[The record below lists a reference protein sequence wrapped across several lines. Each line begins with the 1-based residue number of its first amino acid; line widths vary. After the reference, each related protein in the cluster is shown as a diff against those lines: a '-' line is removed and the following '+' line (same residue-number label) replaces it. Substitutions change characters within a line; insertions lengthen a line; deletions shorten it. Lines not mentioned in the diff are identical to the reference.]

1 MSFIHPYQIHAFE
14 PVELTVENIGP
25 FHDKL
30 HTFSFLHHE
39 LKEPCNFYLI
49 ISQNGYG
56 KTTLLELMATLMGML
71 GQREPQRFDFEPLD
85 KDGGRAQWDI
95 RLRLTRNG
103 VEETVVLSLLAGRLG
118 EEVALKVWG
127 AEELARVGASS
138 WHRLGIRLSETGRPL
153 PIGDKDDLVQDL
165 HAAVQA
171 GFKQSVGGFEDA
183 TLTLPTLLYFSA
195 YRDIVPVPS
204 HERAIIEPEDWGYAP
219 VHRFDKEG
227 GRWRASLDNLLVWLK
242 WLDDGRFE
250 RAQQIINDRVFK
262 ETTKFLKDVRRQ
274 PPEAIV
280 LNDGFE
286 HRLDRLS
293 SGEKSLVHLFLR
305 IGAHLTRNTLVLV
318 DEMDVHL
325 HSKWQHRLLLQFK
338 ALLRENAGMTIIA
351 TTHSVDILKG
361 YAYEIMEPG
370 LRKGGYL
377 IEESDK

>member
-1 MSFIHPYQIHAFE
+1 MSFIHPYLIHAFE

-25 FHDKL
+25 FRDKL

-39 LKEPCNFYLI
+39 LHEPCNFYLV
-49 ISQNGYG
+49 ISQNGFG
-56 KTTLLELMATLMGML
+56 KTTLLELMASMMSML
-71 GQREPQRFDFEPLD
+71 GQKEALPFDFEPLD

-95 RLRLTRNG
+95 RVRLTRNG
-103 VEETVVLSLLAGRLG
+103 VEETIILSLLAGRMG
-118 EEVALKVWG
+118 EDVALKVWG
-127 AEELARVGASS
+127 AEDLAKLGATS
-138 WHRLGIRLSETGRPL
+138 WHRLGIRLTETGRL
-153 PIGDKDDLVQDL
+153 RPIGETDELVQDL

-171 GFKQSVGGFEDA
+171 GFKQSVGGFEEA

-227 GRWRASLDNLLVWLK
+227 GRWRASLDNLLVWVK
-242 WLDDGRFE
+242 WLEDGRFE
-250 RAQQIINDRVFK
+250 RARKIINDRVFN

-280 LNDGFE
+280 FNAGLE

-305 IGAHLTRNTLVLV
+305 IGAHLTRNTMVLV

-338 ALLRENAGMTIIA
+338 SLLRENAGMTIIA

-361 YAYEIMEPG
+361 YAFENMEPG

-377 IEESDK
+377 IEEKD

>member
-25 FHDKL
+25 FRDKL

-39 LKEPCNFYLI
+39 LHEPCNFYLI
-49 ISQNGYG
+49 ISQNGFG
-56 KTTLLELMATLMGML
+56 KTTLLELMATMMGML
-71 GQREPQRFDFEPLD
+71 GQREPQPFGFEPLD
-85 KDGGRAQWDI
+85 RDGGRAQWDI
-95 RLRLTRNG
+95 RFRLTRNG
-103 VEETVVLSLLAGRLG
+103 VEETVILSLLAGRFG
-118 EEVALKVWG
+118 EDVALKVWG
-127 AEELARVGASS
+127 SEDMAKLGATS
-138 WHRLGIRLSETGRPL
+138 WHRLGIRLTETGRL
-153 PIGDKDDLVQDL
+153 RPIGETDELVQDL
-165 HAAVQA
+165 HAAVHA
-171 GFKQSVGGFEDA
+171 GIKQSVGGFEDA
-183 TLTLPTLLYFSA
+183 TLTLPTLLFFSA
-195 YRDIVPVPS
+195 YRDIVPVPL

-219 VHRFDKEG
+219 VHRFDNEG
-227 GRWRASLDNLLVWLK
+227 GCWRTSLDNLLVWLK

-250 RAQQIINDRVFK
+250 HARQIINDRVFN

-280 LNDGFE
+280 SNNGLE

-305 IGAHLTRNTLVLV
+305 IGAHLTRNTIVLV

-338 ALLRENAGMTIIA
+338 ALLRGNAGMTIIA

-361 YAYEIMEPG
+361 YAFESMEPG

-377 IEESDK
+377 IEEKD